1 LAVFC
6 FGPGGYSLAM
16 NSLQKLSTDLTRS
29 RGMAVIQTP
38 DRARGVCT
46 ELIATLILKGPLF
59 VVAGSE
65 WLPAYD
71 LTRLIRRNTLEVKQ
85 TLNRMYSAR
94 TSTCYRLF
102 DSLANLPSTGEPIL
116 ILDFLHTLYD
126 DDIPLPVRSFKLRQC
141 CQELKRLAFY
151 RSVIVMIQQMPVEE
165 HETFLSLIHPLTNHI
180 ITLEPEHEIIQ
191 QPALF

>member
-1 LAVFC
+1 
-6 FGPGGYSLAM
+6 M
-16 NSLQKLSTDLTRS
+16 NSLQTLSTNLTRS
-29 RGMAVIQTP
+29 RGMVIIQAP
-38 DRARGVCT
+38 DRARGACT

-65 WLPAYD
+65 WLPAYE
-71 LTRLIRRNTLEVKQ
+71 LTRMIRRSTIHVKQ

-94 TSTCYRLF
+94 ASTCYRLF
-102 DSLANLPSTGEPIL
+102 DSLANLPSQGEPII

-126 DDIPLPVRSFKLRQC
+126 DDIPLTVRNFKLRQC

-165 HETFLSLIHPLTNHI
+165 HETFLSMIHPLTDHI
-180 ITLEPEHEIIQ
+180 FTLEPELETIQ